1 MIDKSQIDIR
11 PLELLPNSTTK
22 ADVPTSS
29 HYCSKPDVMPS
40 LLVGK
45 SILDACCGS
54 KMFWFD
60 KSNPAVLFA
69 DIRTEK
75 HILCDGREMEVKPD
89 IEIDFREM
97 PFDDNTFKMVV
108 FDPPHLHKL
117 GHETWMAKKY
127 GVLLPTWELDIKAG
141 FDECMRVLEPNGVLI
156 FKWNEIQITLN
167 KVLEVIKVKPL
178 FGHVTGKHGRTIWVS
193 FMKGV
198 SCNGA

>member
-1 MIDKSQIDIR
+1 M
-11 PLELLPNSTTK
+11 ELKHNIEPK
-22 ADVPTSS
+22 AEANN
-29 HYCSKPDVMPS
+29 VMPLLQQYPCYAS
-40 LLVGK
+40 LLRGK

-69 DIRTEK
+69 DIRVEE
-75 HILCDGREMEVKPD
+75 HILCDGRKMEVKPD
-89 IEIDFREM
+89 VIIDFRKM
-97 PFDDNTFKMVV
+97 PFKNETFKMVV

-117 GHETWMAKKY
+117 GHDTWMAKKY

-141 FDECMRVLEPNGVLI
+141 FDECMRVLEPGGTLI
-156 FKWNEIQITLN
+156 FKWNEIQVTLN
-167 KVLEVIKVKPL
+167 KVLEIIKVKPL
-178 FGHVTGKHGRTIWVS
+178 FGHTSGKHGRTIWMS